1 MGIEFRRG
9 GRQVSEKDFF
19 KGIMEGALAHAMDV
33 VVEKLQGKAAS
44 VVDPETGKHAPVF
57 VRKIGTQGWI
67 IHTNGSPAYARALE
81 QRLGL
86 SQGAVQA
93 MNEPAKRERRVY
105 LAHAHEDKAIVEPI
119 ARGLMQRGIDVWYD
133 TWEIGYGD
141 SLRRKM
147 EAGLGDCTHFIVLL
161 TEASMAKPWVNEEI
175 DAGLMNAVEGTAK
188 FIGLRHQ
195 LSIDAVSPFLRTRLT
210 PELKP
215 GEDGL
220 DELAGEIQGL
230 SKKPPLGERPRYVQA
245 HEAGSVWSSSA
256 RGVAEYFVRH
266 SQHGHPVDPQTT
278 YAEIQ
283 RETGLPM
290 PDVRVGVLDLIGAGL
305 LEKRDY
311 LGGEAAIWPK
321 VDLFATFDG
330 DFMPWN
336 PEQDAR
342 DLAVHL
348 VNLNVEQVQNDGVH
362 HAIGWESRRF
372 NAAAAYLVSAGV
384 VKAIEWND
392 SSDYWPSV
400 FVMGD
405 ELLRFV
411 RNL

>member
-9 GRQVSEKDFF
+9 GRKVSQKDFLR
-19 KGIMEGALAHAMDV
+19 GITEDVLARAMDAG
-33 VVEKLQGKAAS
+33 VEKLHGQMAS

-67 IHTNGSPAYARALE
+67 IQTSGSPAYARALE

-86 SQGAVQA
+86 NQGDVQVI
-93 MNEPAKRERRVY
+93 NESEKREARVY

-161 TEASMAKPWVNEEI
+161 TETSMTKSWVNEEI
-175 DAGLMNAVEGTAK
+175 DIGLMNAVEGTAK

-195 LSIDAVSPFLRTRLT
+195 LPIGAVSPFLQTRLT

-215 GEDGL
+215 GEEGL
-220 DELAGEIQGL
+220 DALAGEIFGL
-230 SKKPPLGERPRYVQA
+230 SKKPPLGETPRYVQA
-245 HEAGSVWSSSA
+245 HVPGSTWSAAA
-256 RGVAEYFVRH
+256 RGVAEFFVRH
-266 SQHGHPVDPQTT
+266 SEFGHPVDPQTT
-278 YAEIQ
+278 YAEIHQ
-283 RETGLPM
+283 ATGLPM
-290 PDVRVGVLDLIGAGL
+290 PDVRVGVLDLVGAGL

-311 LGGEAAIWPK
+311 MGGEAVIWPK
-321 VDLFATFDG
+321 TDLFTTFDG

-336 PEQDAR
+336 PQRDAG
-342 DLAVHL
+342 DLATYL
-348 VNLNVEQVQNDGVH
+348 LNLEVPQVQTADVFP
-362 HAIGWESRRF
+362 ALGWEPRRF
-372 NAAAAYLVSAGV
+372 NAAAAYLLAARAVE
-384 VKAIEWND
+384 AIEWND
-392 SSDYWPSV
+392 SAEYWPAA
-400 FVMGD
+400 FILGD
-405 ELLRFV
+405 ALLRFV